1 MLKKEELERREGEG
15 SIFNEEKTFQVEI
28 CFIKTKKKKKTSMG
42 INLKYSRLKSQDT
55 FGSGINHHAKY

>member
-28 CFIKTKKKKKTSMG
+28 CFIKTKKKKKK
-42 INLKYSRLKSQDT
+42 LQWE
-55 FGSGINHHAKY
+55 